1 MHAGSKWAVAGVGG
15 VVLLLGAA
23 VAGLAAWAG
32 SDDFRSR
39 AQQAAT
45 TALGVPVQLGDIDV
59 TFWPAL
65 AVAVRDVRIRT
76 RPALT
81 LAQIDATP
89 VWSSL
94 LLGKPAL
101 DALVVRHAV
110 LPQQGILALVAAAQK
125 QAPRAPAAS
134 GGSMPTLPRRIE
146 LDHVTWVDAA
156 GQKLTVDAEVA
167 FDGEPLPQRATLEVI
182 DGRFL
187 GAKARL
193 DREDDAWQLR
203 ADIGGGTIT
212 GPLRLQAQRSGGW
225 KLSGSMATDKV
236 EVAALT
242 APSRSLTG
250 KLEAHTSLQADFR
263 DAGGVLD
270 ALRTQT
276 RFTVRRAVLHG
287 LDLAAAVHTL
297 GMSRSGETAF
307 DTLTGQVGTQGK
319 TVQLSNLVANSG
331 SLSATGQVTLS
342 PERALSG
349 RVHVTLAG
357 GALGVPVN
365 VGGTMD
371 APTATPAGLTLPS
384 LFGSK

>member
-1 MHAGSKWAVAGVGG
+1 MHAQGKWAIGIFGG
-15 VVLLLGAA
+15 AVVLVGAA
-23 VAGLAAWAG
+23 AAALAHWAG
-32 SDDFRSR
+32 GEDFRNR

-45 TALGVPVQLGDIDV
+45 TALGVPVQLGEIDI

-94 LLGKPAL
+94 LVGKPAL

-110 LPQQGILALVAAAQK
+110 LPQQGILAVVAGLQK
-125 QAPRAPAAS
+125 QAPSPKPS
-134 GGSMPTLPRRIE
+134 GDPMANLPRRIE
-146 LDHVTWVDAA
+146 LDQVTWIDAS
-156 GQKLTVDAEVA
+156 GQKLTVNAEVA
-167 FDGEPLPQRATLEVI
+167 FRGQPLPQSAKVEIVA
-182 DGRFL
+182 GRFV
-187 GAKARL
+187 GTRASL
-193 DREDDAWQLR
+193 DRQDDAWQLH

-212 GPLRLQAQRSGGW
+212 GPLRLQPQHGGW
-225 KLSGSMATDKV
+225 RLSGMMATEKV
-236 EVAALT
+236 EVSALT

-250 KLEAHTSLQADFR
+250 KLDARTSLQADFK
-263 DAGGVLD
+263 DPGSLLD

-287 LDLAAAVHTL
+287 IDLAAAVRTL
-297 GMSRSGETAF
+297 GISRSGETPL
-307 DTLTGQVGTQGK
+307 DTLTGQVSTQGK
-319 TVQLSNLVANSG
+319 AVQLSNLVANSG
-331 SLSATGQVTLS
+331 SLSANGQVALS
-342 PERALSG
+342 PDRALNG
-349 RVHVTLAG
+349 RVNVTLAG

-365 VGGTMD
+365 VSGTMD
-371 APTATPAGLTLPS
+371 SPSAMPAGLTLPG